1 MSIVSISA
9 TVKYQD
15 LDKFDWRMFKG
26 PRRINLEVRNQKRPL
41 QKGDVYGI
49 RQVKGD
55 KYYVIFPDAYHVVF
69 IVSKKRGESIIEK
82 SSRRRKM
89 PKIEDV
95 RAGVGRQRAQR
106 IDAGRKFD
114 PQAARFKPPSK
125 VPNEKKAGVDFDNY
139 QWRKF
144 TDTKFKYSK
153 SATKGFELKK
163 GDKFGLRFFRPARGG
178 FIVLEDGQYW
188 PIPTKYYDEL
198 VESSAVLPLTRWPKG
213 KLSAEEI
220 KSFQERKI
228 ENQKKRDKE
237 EREAEQERVRA
248 LKAEHRRKKR
258 LEAAKKREEKRIAA
272 KRAIK
277 SEPKIFDEVKKVGNE
292 DYLAENLRRIEEEDD
307 DDLIKSIDDLGADDE
322 IELDIDSVIDDED
335 DVDVDEDDNETI
347 EDDEID
353 LVEADQKGVE
363 EAFDAELEKTKEM
376 TRANM
381 IMEEDEEDNIDL
393 DDVDEEYDIEED
405 DEIPEEDDE
414 DEDSLDAQNARA
426 EQDEA
431 LDSAEYEDEYDLEED
446 EEDSESEE
454 TEDDEQE
461 SSDEEDSDD
470 EEPEEEQ
477 TFEEGDV
484 ITFEKDETE
493 QREFLILDI
502 YPLKNNDAITV
513 YKVYDIEADDGE
525 YRTFRVNTKTKARI
539 EKVAKFVRKLNPKEF
554 SKYYS
559 AMDGYEKNPEPITS

>member
-15 LDKFDWRMFKG
+15 LDKFEWRMFKG

-41 QKGDVYGI
+41 QNGDVYGI
-49 RQVKGD
+49 RQVRGD
-55 KYYVIFPDAYHVVF
+55 KYYIIFPDSYNIVFVV
-69 IVSKKRGESIIEK
+69 SESRGNSIIDK

-95 RAGVGRQRAQR
+95 HAGRQRAR
-106 IDAGRKFD
+106 RSDAGRKFD
-114 PQAARFKPPSK
+114 PQAARFKPPSR

-139 QWRKF
+139 QWRKL
-144 TDTKFKYSK
+144 TTSKFKYSK
-153 SATKGFELKK
+153 SATKGFEIQK

-188 PIPTKYYDEL
+188 PIPTKHYDEL
-198 VESSAVLPLTRWPKG
+198 VENSIVLPLTRWPKG

-220 KSFQERKI
+220 ESFQERKI

-258 LEAAKKREEKRIAA
+258 LEAAKQREEKRIAA
-272 KRAIK
+272 KKAIK

-292 DYLAENLRRIEEEDD
+292 DYLAENLRRVEEDED

-322 IELDIDSVIDDED
+322 VELDIEDVIDNEDTDED
-335 DVDVDEDDNETI
+335 TEDDNDTI
-347 EDDEID
+347 EDDEVDIA
-353 LVEADQKGVE
+353 EADQKGVE

-381 IMEEDEEDNIDL
+381 IMDEDEEDNIDL
-393 DDVDEEYDIEED
+393 GDDDEEDYDLDEDYEED
-405 DEIPEEDDE
+405 EEDEE
-414 DEDSLDAQNARA
+414 DLEA
-426 EQDEA
+426 ENDKAAQDEA
-431 LDSAEYEDEYDLEED
+431 LDSAEYEDDEDYSED
-446 EEDSESEE
+446 EEDDSESEE
-454 TEDDEQE
+454 DEDDEQE

-470 EEPEEEQ
+470 EEPEEER
-477 TFEEGDV
+477 TYEEGDV
-484 ITFEKDETE
+484 ITFEKDQTDK
-493 QREFLILDI
+493 REFLILDI
-502 YPLKNNDAITV
+502 YPLKNNDAINV
-513 YKVYDIEADDGE
+513 YKLYDINADDG
-525 YRTFRVNTKTKARI
+525 TFRSFRVSNKTKSRL
-539 EKVAKFVRKLNPKEF
+539 EKVTTFVRKLNPKEF
-554 SKYYS
+554 SKYYT
-559 AMDGYEKNPEPITS
+559 AMDGYEKNNDPITS